1 MATEPPNLISSDPT
15 TPLLHRRLET
25 GRGGRQSSLAILLG
39 RVAGRHGGGVGGASL
54 MVRETAARE
63 LDERRADWGYSKPV
77 VALDMMWNLGFVIVS
92 VVISSCAVNESP
104 NVPIRL
110 WICGYALQCVV
121 HVVLVWLE
129 YKRRR
134 LQGGSDAEGND
145 GEDGEGRNEVLGNG
159 NQSR

>member
-1 MATEPPNLISSDPT
+1 MATDPPNLISSDPT

-25 GRGGRQSSLAILLG
+25 GGRGGRQSSLAILLG
-39 RVAGRHGGGVGGASL
+39 RVTGRRGGGASL
-54 MVRETAARE
+54 LVRETAARE
-63 LDERRADWGYSKPV
+63 LDERRTDWGYSKPV

-92 VVISSCAVNESP
+92 VVILSCAVDESP

-129 YKRRR
+129 YRRRR
-134 LQGGSDAEGND
+134 LQGGND
-145 GEDGEGRNEVLGNG
+145 VEDGEERNEVLGIG

>member
-1 MATEPPNLISSDPT
+1 
-15 TPLLHRRLET
+15 
-25 GRGGRQSSLAILLG
+25 
-39 RVAGRHGGGVGGASL
+39 

-92 VVISSCAVNESP
+92 VVILSCAVDESP

-129 YKRRR
+129 YRRR
-134 LQGGSDAEGND
+134 SLQGGTDVQGND
-145 GEDGEGRNEVLGNG
+145 GEDGEERNEVSGIG